1 MAQVVFSSF
10 IQHYVKCPPMEAP
23 GNSVREVLET
33 YFQEQPQVRS
43 YILDER
49 DYIRPRLA
57 VLVDNVPIE
66 DRVGLADPVH
76 LSAQVFVLT
85 MQFDDEYETL

>member
-1 MAQVVFSSF
+1 MAKVVFSSF
-10 IQHYVKCPPMEAP
+10 IQHYVNCPPMEAC
-23 GNSVREVLET
+23 GSSVREVLDA
-33 YFQEQPQVRS
+33 YFQEHPQVRS

-66 DRVGLADPVH
+66 DRVGLSDPVH

-85 MQFDDEYETL
+85 LQIDDEYETL